1 MKNDTIQKNIPDN
14 WKKIRL
20 EDICNLIM
28 GQSPSS
34 LAYNENKRG
43 IPLIQGNNDIK
54 KRRTI
59 ARVWTSDITKS
70 ADLGDIILTVRAP
83 VGLVG
88 LATEKVC
95 IGRGVCSMKFKQKI
109 NKEFVFRFLE
119 YFEKKWKKYEQGST
133 FTAVNSADIRKLKLN
148 LPPLPEQKCIVAVL
162 ENWDQ
167 AIEKLAKKIE
177 IKKNVKKGLMQNL
190 LTGKVRLAEFEDEWM
205 LVKLGD
211 IGEIV
216 TGNTPP
222 MKDKN
227 NYGET
232 YCWATAED
240 FNGKYIKDT
249 RIKLSDKGK
258 GVSRFLPQGS
268 ILVTCIASIG
278 KNAIARVPLA
288 TNQQINSIVINKKNN
303 NEFIYYIIQNSKNL
317 LKRFAGAG
325 AMPILNKIT
334 FSKIKILIPK
344 LEEQNAIA
352 EILTIADK
360 EIEVLEKKFSIL
372 RNQKK
377 YLLNNLITGK
387 IRIKE

>member
-211 IGEIV
+211 IE
-216 TGNTPP
+216 
-222 MKDKN
+222 
-227 NYGET
+227 
-232 YCWATAED
+232 
-240 FNGKYIKDT
+240 
-249 RIKLSDKGK
+249 KL
-258 GVSRFLPQGS
+258 
-268 ILVTCIASIG
+268 
-278 KNAIARVPLA
+278 
-288 TNQQINSIVINKKNN
+288 
-303 NEFIYYIIQNSKNL
+303 
-317 LKRFAGAG
+317 
-325 AMPILNKIT
+325 
-334 FSKIKILIPK
+334 
-344 LEEQNAIA
+344 
-352 EILTIADK
+352 
-360 EIEVLEKKFSIL
+360 
-372 RNQKK
+372 
-377 YLLNNLITGK
+377 
-387 IRIKE
+387 